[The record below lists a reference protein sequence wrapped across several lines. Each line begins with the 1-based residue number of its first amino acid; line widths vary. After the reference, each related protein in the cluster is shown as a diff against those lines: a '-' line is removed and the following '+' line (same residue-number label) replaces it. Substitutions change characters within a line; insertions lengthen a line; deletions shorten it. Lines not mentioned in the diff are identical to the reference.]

1 MGYRP
6 VPLRLDPGLADGR
19 SVVARHNESGGLVS
33 AHLDGEILVVRPTR
47 QPMVARMPIYY
58 SGRPEFRGKLDRQSN
73 GQVILKGFVQHLGS
87 PVLFN
92 ILGGILAPFGAAFG
106 AAIVL
111 SGDLTGVVLILVA
124 AFTGAA
130 LFASSVLIGRLS
142 RMDEQTIMTA
152 LRAIADEDHEEGDR

>member
-1 MGYRP
+1 
-6 VPLRLDPGLADGR
+6 
-19 SVVARHNESGGLVS
+19 
-33 AHLDGEILVVRPTR
+33 
-47 QPMVARMPIYY
+47 
-58 SGRPEFRGKLDRQSN
+58 
-73 GQVILKGFVQHLGS
+73 
-87 PVLFN
+87 
-92 ILGGILAPFGAAFG
+92 
-106 AAIVL
+106 VL